1 MEKVTFFDVE
11 YANSKNKSICQIGI
25 SCIDVK
31 SVDPYYPEQDLY
43 INPED
48 GFDDCCIKIHGI
60 TNDKVKNEPNFFER
74 WSELEKYFTNTVI
87 IGHNVAAADIDSLV
101 KCLRRYNLGV
111 PELYYIDTLELAKA
125 FVPSFAV
132 RDYGLHTLCDYFEID
147 MGEAHDA
154 FDDACACEDLYNTL
168 INEYSINP
176 DECVHRYNMHE
187 TEKFM
192 KFVSDPSLRKIISEF
207 YGVIRGFSI
216 DNVITEGETQAV
228 KEWRE
233 KFSEY
238 DYREEIHSINQTID
252 NILADGIITVDEI
265 TDLQG
270 VVKRYLDLVNTAPS
284 TLATQILNGIL
295 EGIVDDGEVSE
306 AECKKLREWLYDNIY
321 LAGHY
326 PFDKIVKQVE
336 DILEDGVVTKEESE
350 RLTKSI
356 HELLHP
362 VETLSESVNEID
374 DKHICLSGNFEYGS
388 KKEVEE
394 YLMSKGAIVESS
406 VKKSTDF
413 LVVGNCE
420 CQAYS
425 QGSYGTKVIKAMEY
439 NEKGCKIQIIKE
451 KDLIG

>member
-1 MEKVTFFDVE
+1 M
-11 YANSKNKSICQIGI
+11 
-25 SCIDVK
+25 
-31 SVDPYYPEQDLY
+31 
-43 INPED
+43 
-48 GFDDCCIKIHGI
+48 
-60 TNDKVKNEPNFFER
+60 
-74 WSELEKYFTNTVI
+74 
-87 IGHNVAAADIDSLV
+87 
-101 KCLRRYNLGV
+101 
-111 PELYYIDTLELAKA
+111 
-125 FVPSFAV
+125 
-132 RDYGLHTLCDYFEID
+132 
-147 MGEAHDA
+147 
-154 FDDACACEDLYNTL
+154 
-168 INEYSINP
+168 
-176 DECVHRYNMHE
+176 
-187 TEKFM
+187 
-192 KFVSDPSLRKIISEF
+192 
-207 YGVIRGFSI
+207 
-216 DNVITEGETQAV
+216 
-228 KEWRE
+228 
-233 KFSEY
+233 
-238 DYREEIHSINQTID
+238 
-252 NILADGIITVDEI
+252 
-265 TDLQG
+265 QG